1 MVKQNIDPIMDV
13 DIPDDWALMPLGDCV
28 TEKLSYGINAPAIPY
43 NSAYPCYIRITD
55 ITDSGQ
61 FDDGDKKSVA
71 TNEREKFSLRDGDI
85 VLART
90 GASTGKTYLYDRRD
104 GELVYAGFLIKA
116 SIDCLRHNPRF
127 VVGQLRTKRYWN
139 WVAATSMR
147 SGQPGING
155 KEYSSFLLPVA
166 DKGEQDNIAEV
177 LYAFDR
183 YIDDLNEL
191 VTKKRGV
198 REGALHDLMSGNTR
212 LKGFSNEWKT
222 LPFGNFFTF
231 IPTNTYSR
239 DQLDVRGEIGDVHY
253 GDVLI
258 KYGDVLSDFD
268 EIPRLK
274 DVFAVK
280 EKHYLQKNDILIAD
294 TAEDDTVGKVVQ
306 IGEVSIPLVGG
317 LHTVACRPKY
327 ETAKGFLGYY
337 MNSSCYHDQ
346 LYPYITGIK
355 VSSVSKKSLTET
367 ELTIPNDVKEQA
379 AIVEVLSALDDE
391 IKDIER
397 EKEKMI
403 QIRDGA
409 MDDLLTGRVRLT
421 E

>member
-1 MVKQNIDPIMDV
+1 M
-13 DIPDDWALMPLGDCV
+13 
-28 TEKLSYGINAPAIPY
+28 
-43 NSAYPCYIRITD
+43 
-55 ITDSGQ
+55 
-61 FDDGDKKSVA
+61 
-71 TNEREKFSLRDGDI
+71 
-85 VLART
+85 
-90 GASTGKTYLYDRRD
+90 
-104 GELVYAGFLIKA
+104 
-116 SIDCLRHNPRF
+116 
-127 VVGQLRTKRYWN
+127 
-139 WVAATSMR
+139 
-147 SGQPGING
+147 
-155 KEYSSFLLPVA
+155 
-166 DKGEQDNIAEV
+166 
-177 LYAFDR
+177 
-183 YIDDLNEL
+183 
-191 VTKKRGV
+191 
-198 REGALHDLMSGNTR
+198 
-212 LKGFSNEWKT
+212 
-222 LPFGNFFTF
+222 
-231 IPTNTYSR
+231 
-239 DQLDVRGEIGDVHY
+239 
-253 GDVLI
+253 LI